1 MSPLSFLARALL
13 RYAACLT
20 KEHDEPILTASV
32 QQILS
37 FWRSK
42 GEITRETERT
52 LSKCWL
58 ELLGDVYDADSWPE
72 VEDRLLEF
80 CRKINYCLAPK
91 AAAA

>member
-20 KEHDEPILTASV
+20 KEHDEPMLTASV

-58 ELLGDVYDADSWPE
+58 KLLGDAYDADSWSN
-72 VEDRLLEF
+72 VEEALLAF
-80 CRKINYCLAPK
+80 SQQIDACLAPQT
-91 AAAA
+91 AAA